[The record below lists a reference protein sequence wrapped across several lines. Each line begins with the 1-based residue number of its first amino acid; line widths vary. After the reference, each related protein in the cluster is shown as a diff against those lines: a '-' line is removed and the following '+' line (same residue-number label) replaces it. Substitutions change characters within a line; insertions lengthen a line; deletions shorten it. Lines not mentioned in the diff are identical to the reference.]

1 MTQTRLLE
9 IIVYTKGLR
18 DAAHDR
24 ITRHKN
30 DKWYQAQAIG
40 SCTSLSDILSI
51 LRKEVTTYTN
61 V

>member
-1 MTQTRLLE
+1 MTQARLLE
-9 IIVYTKGLR
+9 IITYTEGLR

-40 SCTSLSDILSI
+40 SCASLSDILTV
-51 LRKEVTTYTN
+51 LKAEVPKE
-61 V
+61 